1 VRIGINTGP
10 LVAGNV
16 GGGGR
21 QSYTVHGNT
30 VNLAARLEALCKE
43 YDTSLLLSSTTAK
56 GLPEENLIAVGDIAV
71 RGLAEPVTVFSLR
84 SEGGV
89 Q

>member
-1 VRIGINTGP
+1 

-21 QSYTVHGNT
+21 QSYTVHGDT

-43 YDTSLLLSSTTAK
+43 HGAPLLVSEATARA
-56 GLPEENLIAVGDIAV
+56 LPVDHLVAVGTITV
-71 RGLAEPVTVFSLR
+71 RGLSDPVAVYSIAQGR
-84 SEGGV
+84 RAAA
-89 Q
+89 